1 MAAEIIA
8 ALLSKIDDTG
18 LPDIEGLTKEEQAES
33 VDHLINE
40 ANTSSKQTISAMV
53 RKKRSKK
60 GRKKKVK
67 PADNVS
73 DSEKLVR
80 QALQVRKAL
89 APMIKKLSQKK
100 NYPRHGWVTKDQT
113 SDEEVGVFTRTLI
126 SNSDISSSETD
137 TGEEDHDR
145 PVLTE

>member
-1 MAAEIIA
+1 M
-8 ALLSKIDDTG
+8 
-18 LPDIEGLTKEEQAES
+18 
-33 VDHLINE
+33 DHLINE

-126 SNSDISSSETD
+126 FDSDISSSETD

>member
-60 GRKKKVK
+60 GRKKKVN

-100 NYPRHGWVTKDQT
+100 NCPRHGWVTKDQT